1 MTILELAKFI
11 KESKEDLF
19 YLQFPK
25 KIAYG
30 NKYSIVYFLSN
41 NLFDSEPILISKEEF
56 QSSQLKK
63 VLVEIQGSFSNNS
76 NTTTNNT
83 TNTNTSGTGIINK
96 SLYYENPIQELIKAV
111 NNLKEITGNQQK
123 ILTQITQ

>member
-1 MTILELAKFI
+1 MTIIELAKFI

-19 YLQFPK
+19 YVQFPK

-41 NLFDSEPILISKEEF
+41 NLFDSDPILISKKEF
-56 QSSQLKK
+56 ESSQLKK

-76 NTTTNNT
+76 NTEVS
-83 TNTNTSGTGIINK
+83 NTNTSGTGVINK
-96 SLYYENPIQELIKAV
+96 SLFYENPIQELIKAV
-111 NNLKEITGNQQK
+111 NNLKEITSNQQK
-123 ILTQITQ
+123 ILTQIMQ